1 MKKLI
6 ASFLTLSFLTFGGI
20 SHANDVVATI
30 KPLHSLVQ
38 AVMGDTGHP
47 KLLVEGYHSP
57 HGFEM
62 KPSHIMTL
70 KNADIIFYIDKDF
83 EVFLNKPLLNL
94 PKNIKL
100 ISIAQKADL
109 NILKNRKKGAWETS
123 HKETHHDHHHGTEDF
138 HIWLNPD
145 NARKIVNL
153 IADELSLLYPKNQ
166 AIYQKNAQKMR
177 EKIRQTDTKIAK
189 ELASVQHKNFIV
201 FHDAYQYFEKY
212 YGLTSVGSLTIEPH
226 EALSIKQLQD
236 IKKTIVRKQAVCIF
250 KEPQFSDRKI
260 NTVIEGT
267 NTKIGTLDPLGSG
280 LTDGEDLYIN
290 LLKNLADDF
299 KKCLGA

>member
-1 MKKLI
+1 MKKII
-6 ASFLTLSFLTFGGI
+6 ASFLTLSFWALGGI
-20 SHANDVVATI
+20 SHANDVVTTI

-38 AVMGDTGHP
+38 AVMGETGRP
-47 KLLVEGYHSP
+47 KLLVEGRHSP

-62 KPSHIMTL
+62 KPSHIMAL

-83 EVFLNKPLLNL
+83 EVFLNKPLLSL
-94 PKNIKL
+94 SKNIKV
-100 ISIAQKADL
+100 IPVAQKTNL
-109 NILKNRKKGAWETS
+109 ELLKNRKKGAWKT
-123 HKETHHDHHHGTEDF
+123 HHDTHHDHHHGTNDF

-145 NARKIVNL
+145 NAQKIVTL
-153 IADELSLLYPKNQ
+153 IAKELSLLYPNNQ
-166 AIYQKNAQKMR
+166 EIYQKNAQKMR
-177 EKIRQTDTKIAK
+177 AKIAQTDKKITQ
-189 ELASVQHKNFIV
+189 ELKPFKNKNFIV
-201 FHDAYQYFEKY
+201 FHDAYHYFEKH

-236 IKKTIVRKQAVCIF
+236 IKKIIMQKEAVCIF

-267 NTKIGTLDPLGSG
+267 NTKIGMLDPLGSS

-290 LLKNLADDF
+290 VLKNLAQNF
-299 KKCLGA
+299 KECLGA